1 MADIGDRHTYFVTS
15 KAAEYLCVEKL
26 HVCTWLF
33 ENGYE
38 SVEVGLHLKFVDHGA
53 IGKELHRSAYGGF
66 NKLPLELWAS
76 WIKQN
81 GGNEPYDLY
90 AQVSNQDNARF
101 IFNDDCRKAENCS
114 KWDPG
119 RGRELTF
126 ASGTCFC
133 VLPVVPKLK
142 DGRIE
147 LTIQFPD
154 DYRFDKDA
162 YIRFCSQV
170 PEKTLSYH
178 QDLITKKTYAYNI
191 NVNQMRNAPRIRDF
205 KCVERCPIRSVY
217 AIHIVPSTYSPIFVD
232 SNVFKGIRFVE
243 EGKYRSYIQD
253 VACLNQK
260 IEPDGLY
267 VSFNKNAKEVED
279 APDPDWAFSMFSIFE
294 RDYIGRKQNFN
305 SFKWAFVG
313 AVLGALIGFAVN
325 LGFNK
330 FAGNQAIEGVNRVAE
345 KLDVMMERIQN
356 ESPSADKTI
365 ICY

>member
-15 KAAEYLCVEKL
+15 KAAAYLCVEKL

-38 SVEVGLHLKFVDHGA
+38 SVEVGLHLKFVDHEA
-53 IGKELHRSAYGGF
+53 IGKELHRSAYGRF
-66 NKLPLELWAS
+66 NELPIELWAS
-76 WIKQN
+76 WIN
-81 GGNEPYDLY
+81 RNSGNEPYDLY

-126 ASGTCFC
+126 ASGARFC
-133 VLPVVPKLK
+133 VLPVVAKLK

-154 DYRFDKDA
+154 DYRFDRDA
-162 YIRFCSQV
+162 YIRFCSRV

-217 AIHIVPSTYSPIFVD
+217 AIHIVPSTYSPTFVD

-267 VSFNKNAKEVED
+267 VSFNKSVKGAED

-294 RDYIGRKQNFN
+294 RDHIGRKQNSN

-313 AVLGALIGFAVN
+313 AVLGALIGFAAN
-325 LGFNK
+325 WGYNK
-330 FAGNQAIEGVNRVAE
+330 LAGDRTIESVNRVAE